1 MEKVIQYT
9 LEYGIETIPIY
20 VLHKYFQM
28 RIQLFH
34 FTRIPGCN
42 KININQN
49 KKYPPV
55 LKRSGRDLEFY
66 LHHYRYLE
74 ETREIRRKTV
84 VVLIP
89 CNNCNEHKVDPKNCE
104 LILDST
110 NRIYGISFK
119 ITQKTNKE
127 KFYIIKNNFLLR
139 MLSDFFYLWQPI
151 LYYNSEKFFQTYELV
166 KK

>member
-1 MEKVIQYT
+1 MYYINIQ
-9 LEYGIETIPIY
+9 
-20 VLHKYFQM
+20 YFQM

-42 KININQN
+42 KIHQNEN

-55 LKRSGRDLEFY
+55 SNQRDLEFY

-84 VVLIP
+84 VILIP
-89 CNNCNEHKVDPKNCE
+89 CNNCNEHKVDPENCE
-104 LILDST
+104 LILDSK

-119 ITQKTNKE
+119 ITQKN
-127 KFYIIKNNFLLR
+127 
-139 MLSDFFYLWQPI
+139 Q
-151 LYYNSEKFFQTYELV
+151 
-166 KK
+166 